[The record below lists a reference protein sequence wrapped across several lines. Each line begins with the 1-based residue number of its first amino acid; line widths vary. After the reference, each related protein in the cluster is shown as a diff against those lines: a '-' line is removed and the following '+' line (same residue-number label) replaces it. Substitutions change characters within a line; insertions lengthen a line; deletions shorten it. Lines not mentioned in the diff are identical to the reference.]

1 MKKLFSIC
9 QIGLTSITLLSG
21 CQPSNDD
28 TQKQIASLQEQLAK
42 QQQKDEERAAREK
55 EQALLQQQQAREE
68 EIYRQ
73 AEEDFKNR
81 QILEEEQ
88 KNLKQKEKN
97 ENQTAK
103 KEVSA
108 QNKKTAETL
117 ARYPAFVI
125 TESGYGSVNLRGAPS
140 ASSVSIT
147 QLNDGDQVQVVART
161 NACTTGGC
169 WVKVRINGVTGYINE
184 GYLQKGIAP
193 QTNGSND
200 DGSGYPEDY

>member
-1 MKKLFSIC
+1 MKNLFSIF
-9 QIGLTSITLLSG
+9 QIGLTSIILLSG
-21 CQPSNDD
+21 CQPGNDD
-28 TQKQIASLQEQLAK
+28 TQKQIAALQEQLAK

-88 KNLKQKEKN
+88 KSLKQKEKN
-97 ENQTAK
+97 ESQTTK
-103 KEVSA
+103 KEAST

-125 TESGYGSVNLRGAPS
+125 TESGYGSVNLRGAAS

-147 QLNDGDQVQVVART
+147 QLNDGDQVQVIAKT
-161 NACTTGGC
+161 NACTQAGC
-169 WVKVRINGVTGYINE
+169 WVKVQVKGITGYVNE

-193 QTNGSND
+193 KINGSND